1 MSVLSSTYNSYAAKY
16 SSTMVATS
24 NTTGAGAVSESAKA
38 NKKGS
43 IADELQLSPQ
53 TALKGVIAEFKQ
65 SKASSLNIS
74 LTVKSNKAFS
84 SSETQQ
90 KITDAA
96 DKLLRMVSRNE
107 DEYKQLKSSFTDMF
121 GEASKQFSDTPTEEE
136 VANMNLNGS
145 ASVSIQQSSKEMK
158 VTKGALAGVT
168 VKYSS
173 YKITMSFNNE
183 ENAEASD
190 SKSIANSFTDA
201 LASFFGYKSESTKK
215 SSSKKEAS
223 NKPYTPTNKSEAEAL
238 RKAQLVDAFSSNSV
252 SVTASATRLRAT
264 VKNAA
269 ANQNSSASASI
280 KSSSTSVNA
289 SSTSVRASASTT
301 SSAVNKASSSYQ
313 RLQELKLQGCD
324 PIVLDLSGEGIN
336 LTEAGKGANFDINAD
351 GMMDSTAW
359 VAGDTAMLV
368 YDKNGNNRIDDGS
381 ELFGDQNG
389 AKDGFAELAKYDS
402 NNDGKIDSK
411 DSIYKNL
418 KLYRDLNGDGKMSEN
433 EFSTLGDMGIK
444 ALNLNAT
451 EVDENI
457 NGNSIVLSGS
467 FEREDGS
474 TGEMA
479 DAIFGYSEL

>member
-16 SSTMVATS
+16 TSTMVATGSTSGVNAASDSSKVS
-24 NTTGAGAVSESAKA
+24 N
-38 NKKGS
+38 KGS
-43 IADELQLSPQ
+43 ISDELQLSPQ

-107 DEYKQLKSSFTDMF
+107 DEYKQLRNSFDSMF
-121 GEASKQFSDTPTEEE
+121 GEASEKFSDTPGEDEI
-136 VANMNLNGS
+136 ANMNLNAS
-145 ASVSIQQSSKEMK
+145 ASVAITQTSKEIK

-168 VKYSS
+168 VKYSA
-173 YKITMSFNNE
+173 YKITMNFNNE
-183 ENAEASD
+183 ENTEASD
-190 SKSIANSFTDA
+190 SKSIASSFTDA

-215 SSSKKEAS
+215 ASSKKESS
-223 NKPYTPTNKSEAEAL
+223 NKTYTPTNKREAEAL
-238 RKAQLVDAFSSNSV
+238 RKAEVLDAFTSS
-252 SVTASATRLRAT
+252 SVTVSASSLKAT
-264 VKNAA
+264 VNKAKVSANAS
-269 ANQNSSASASI
+269 SSASASI

-289 SSTSVRASASTT
+289 SKTSVRASVSNT

-313 RLQELKLQGCD
+313 RLQELKLSGCD

-368 YDKNGNNRIDDGS
+368 YDKNGNNQIDDGS

-389 AKDGFAELAKYDS
+389 ASDGFAELAKYDS

-411 DSIYKNL
+411 DSVYKNL
-418 KLYRDLNGDGKMSEN
+418 KLYRDLNGDGKMSED

-451 EVDENI
+451 EVDENV

-474 TGEMA
+474 TGKMA

>member
-107 DEYKQLKSSFTDMF
+107 DEYNQLKSSFTDMF

-201 LASFFGYKSESTKK
+201 LASFFGYKSESSKK
-215 SSSKKEAS
+215 TSSKKENS
-223 NKPYTPTNKSEAEAL
+223 NKPYTPTNKSEAAVL
-238 RKAQLVDAFSSNSV
+238 RKAEVLDAFTSNTV
-252 SVTASATRLRAT
+252 SVKASASSLRAT

-269 ANQNSSASASI
+269 ANQNASSASIS
-280 KSSSTSVNA
+280 SSSTSVNA
-289 SSTSVRASASTT
+289 SKTSVRASASTT
-301 SSAVNKASSSYQ
+301 SSAVNTASSSYQ

-451 EVDENI
+451 EVDENV

>member
-24 NTTGAGAVSESAKA
+24 NITGAGAVSESAKA

-107 DEYKQLKSSFTDMF
+107 DEYNQLKSSFTNMF
-121 GEASKQFSDTPTEEE
+121 GEASNQFSDTPTEEE
-136 VANMNLNGS
+136 VANLNLNVS

-201 LASFFGYKSESTKK
+201 LASFFGYKSESSKK
-215 SSSKKEAS
+215 TSSKKENS
-223 NKPYTPTNKSEAEAL
+223 NKPYTPTNKSEAAVL
-238 RKAQLVDAFSSNSV
+238 RKAEVLDAFTSNTV
-252 SVTASATRLRAT
+252 SVKASASSLRAT

-269 ANQNSSASASI
+269 ANQNASSASIS
-280 KSSSTSVNA
+280 SSSTSVNA
-289 SSTSVRASASTT
+289 SKTSVRASASTT
-301 SSAVNKASSSYQ
+301 SSAVNTASSSYQ

-451 EVDENI
+451 EVDENV